1 MQRLTPYLF
10 FTIAALGLAMVALDQ
25 DQSWQTEEV
34 DTLDAVLI
42 IAGVFIGAHLLRKLA
57 GFLYGRLRDRDR

>member
-10 FTIAALGLAMVALDQ
+10 FIIAALGLAMVAVDQ

-34 DTLDAVLI
+34 DTLDAIIV

-57 GFLYGRLRDRDR
+57 GFLHGRMRDREQ